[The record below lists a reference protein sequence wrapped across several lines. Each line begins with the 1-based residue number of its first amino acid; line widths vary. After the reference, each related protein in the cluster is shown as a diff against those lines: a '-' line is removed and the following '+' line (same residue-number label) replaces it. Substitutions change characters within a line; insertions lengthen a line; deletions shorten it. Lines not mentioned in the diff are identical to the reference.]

1 MKVTLKQ
8 KEELSIKL
16 RALEAMR
23 KEYLNNWQEV
33 LNLKENL
40 KNLNDESFYLTYYY
54 NLKCEEYKVLRE
66 KLNTLQRNE
75 IINRC
80 TKRLNLNSLKN
91 FNEMN
96 EAAINNT
103 IDNIK
108 ALDVE
113 FYINVQYRTHF
124 EFLIKKK
131 ITWNKILWIR
141 IWVFFKS

>member
-124 EFLIKKK
+124 EFLIKKNYMK
-131 ITWNKILWIR
+131 
-141 IWVFFKS
+141 

>member
-1 MKVTLKQ
+1 M
-8 KEELSIKL
+8 SH
-16 RALEAMR
+16 
-23 KEYLNNWQEV
+23 
-33 LNLKENL
+33 
-40 KNLNDESFYLTYYY
+40 FYLTYYY

-124 EFLIKKK
+124 EFLIKKNYMK
-131 ITWNKILWIR
+131 
-141 IWVFFKS
+141 